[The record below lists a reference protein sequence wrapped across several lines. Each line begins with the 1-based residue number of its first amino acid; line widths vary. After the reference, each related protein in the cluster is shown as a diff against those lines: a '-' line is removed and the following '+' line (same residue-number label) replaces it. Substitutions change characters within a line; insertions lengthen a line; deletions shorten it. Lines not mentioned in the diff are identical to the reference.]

1 MMKLLLMALA
11 TFLLLQLS
19 FSVTANSQIN
29 IVTRHNSSILPPN
42 PTMQTQG
49 FQGVW
54 QGTLD
59 AGGTKLRIVLTVTK
73 SDAGAYAGKLDSL
86 DQGATIPIDT
96 ITVNGDAVRIEIKS
110 PPIVYEGTLN
120 KERTELT
127 GTFTQG
133 GQGFPLSFKR
143 SDQAAAVPPSAKDF
157 EGSWQGTL
165 EAGAQKLRLVVTVT
179 KSGAGAYAGKF
190 DSLDQGSNIAIDT
203 ITVNGD
209 AVRFEIKSAA
219 IVYEGTLN
227 KERTEL
233 TGTFSQ
239 SDQKFPL
246 TLKRGDQAAAT
257 PTATPTPK
265 PKPDYSAPADAPY
278 IAEEVLVKTPAGH
291 TLAGTLTLPKSASRT
306 KPVSAIVTV
315 TGSGPQDR
323 DENIGLPGF
332 LPFRQIADSLA
343 RRGIAVLRMDDR
355 GTGASGGTFKGSTSA
370 DFAEDIRAGLAYLR
384 TRPEIRG
391 DRLGV
396 LGHSEGAIIA
406 PMVAEKEPTLRGI
419 VLLAGIAQAG
429 RTALYFQL
437 KNGIEHNTK
446 LTPEMRASQ
455 IAEIDKRIDAMMAA
469 DPWMKFFLS
478 YEPAPTMRRV
488 KTPVLILTGSRDQ
501 QAVPAEVALQ
511 EAAFK
516 EGGNKDVT
524 ARVLPDLNHLF
535 VQDTDGFPQ
544 NYAKLPA
551 PIMVRADVLEMIGDW
566 LAKRLR

>member
-1 MMKLLLMALA
+1 MKNTLLMLLLLLGLA
-11 TFLLLQLS
+11 CQF
-19 FSVTANSQIN
+19 FG
-29 IVTRHNSSILPPN
+29 
-42 PTMQTQG
+42 QTPAKD
-49 FQGVW
+49 FQGSW
-54 QGTLD
+54 QGTLE
-59 AGGTKLRIVLTVTK
+59 AGGTKLRVVLTVTK
-73 SDAGAYAGKLDSL
+73 SDAGAYAGKLDSI

-96 ITVNGDAVRIEIKS
+96 ITVNGDAVRLEIKS
-110 PPIVYEGTLN
+110 PAIVFEGTLN

-127 GTFTQG
+127 GTFTQSD
-133 GQGFPLSFKR
+133 QPFPLSFKR
-143 SDQAAAVPPSAKDF
+143 SEQSAVVPPPAKDF

-165 EAGAQKLRLVVTVT
+165 EAGGQKLRLVVTVT
-179 KSGAGAYAGKF
+179 KSDAGAYAGKF
-190 DSLDQGSNIAIDT
+190 DSLDQGATIPIDT
-203 ITVNGD
+203 IKVNGD
-209 AVRFEIKSAA
+209 AVRLEIKSPA
-219 IVYEGTLN
+219 IVFEGTLN

-233 TGTFSQ
+233 SGTFTQ
-239 SDQKFPL
+239 GDQQFPL
-246 TLKRGDQAAAT
+246 TLKRSEHAAAM
-257 PTATPTPK
+257 PSPK

-278 IAEEVLVKTPAGH
+278 TAEEVVVKTPAGH

-332 LPFRQIADSLA
+332 RPFRQLADSLA
-343 RRGIAVLRMDDR
+343 RRRIAVLRMDDR

-370 DFAEDIRAGLAYLR
+370 DFAEDVRAGLAYLR
-384 TRPEIRG
+384 TRPEIRA

-406 PMVAEKEPTLRGI
+406 PMVAEKEPTLRAI
-419 VLLAGIAQAG
+419 VLLAGIAQPG

-446 LTPEMRASQ
+446 LTPEMRNSQ
-455 IAEIDKRIDAMMAA
+455 IAEIPKKIDAMMAA
-469 DPWMKFFLS
+469 DPWMKFFLT
-478 YEPAPTMRRV
+478 YDPAPTMRRV

-524 ARVLPDLNHLF
+524 ARVLPDVNHLF
-535 VQDTDGFPQ
+535 VQDTDGFPG
-544 NYAKLPA
+544 NYAKLP
-551 PIMVRADVLEMIGDW
+551 PPLMMRTDVVGMITDW
-566 LAKRLR
+566 LAQRLR

>member
-1 MMKLLLMALA
+1 MKNTLLMLL
-11 TFLLLQLS
+11 FLLGLS
-19 FSVTANSQIN
+19 CQVFAQAPAKDFAGAW
-29 IVTRHNSSILPPN
+29 H
-42 PTMQTQG
+42 
-49 FQGVW
+49 
-54 QGTLD
+54 GTLE
-59 AGGTKLRIVLTVTK
+59 AGGQKLRVVVTVTK

-96 ITVNGDAVRIEIKS
+96 ITVNGDAVRLEIKS
-110 PPIVYEGTLN
+110 PAIVLEGTLNKERTELTGTFTQGDQKFPLALKRGEQAAVTPPPAKDFAGAWHGTLEAGGQKLRLVVTVTKSDAGAYAGKFDSVDQGATIPIDTITVNGDAVRLEIKSAAIVFEGTLN

-133 GQGFPLSFKR
+133 GQPFPL
-143 SDQAAAVPPSAKDF
+143 
-157 EGSWQGTL
+157 G
-165 EAGAQKLRLVVTVT
+165 
-179 KSGAGAYAGKF
+179 
-190 DSLDQGSNIAIDT
+190 
-203 ITVNGD
+203 
-209 AVRFEIKSAA
+209 
-219 IVYEGTLN
+219 
-227 KERTEL
+227 
-233 TGTFSQ
+233 
-239 SDQKFPL
+239 
-246 TLKRGDQAAAT
+246 LKRGEQPAVT
-257 PTATPTPK
+257 PPPK

-278 IAEEVLVKTPAGH
+278 TAEEVVVKTPAGH

-306 KPVSAIVTV
+306 NPVSAIVTV

-332 LPFRQIADSLA
+332 RPFRQLADSLA

-370 DFAEDIRAGLAYLR
+370 DFAEDVRAGLAYLR
-384 TRPEIRG
+384 TRPEIRA

-406 PMVAEKEPTLRGI
+406 PMVAEKEPTLRAI
-419 VLLAGIAQAG
+419 VLLAGIARPG

-437 KNGIEHNTK
+437 KNGIERNTK
-446 LTPEMRASQ
+446 LTPEVRASQ

-469 DPWMKFFLS
+469 DPWMKFFLA
-478 YEPAPTMRRV
+478 YDPAPTMRRV

-501 QAVPAEVALQ
+501 QAVPEEVALQ

-524 ARVLPDLNHLF
+524 ARVLPDVNHLF
-535 VQDTDGFPQ
+535 VQDTDGFPG

-551 PIMVRADVLEMIGDW
+551 PVMMRTEVVEMITDW
-566 LAKRLR
+566 LTQRLR